1 MVQSAS
7 KLVSFVVFA
16 AFGVTNSHA
25 STAVDIGK
33 AEYEIIQRDSK
44 MPVYGDC
51 WKRALEHLEQ
61 GCKALSDDRQ
71 SRLALSFAN
80 CFLTV
85 SGQQTYPC
93 SDDTPVAECL
103 KGIDNK
109 AFAAFSQFFTHT
121 HNMCQFLQSQVWH
134 EKTEETIG
142 SLTENSAKV
151 ARSIANWSEMQT
163 SILENQAATLE
174 YQRQIAADGT
184 ALNLALDASRES
196 ARQLME
202 EFRSS
207 TDEQRALI
215 FSIFDRVG
223 KLQSL
228 VVSEVSWIYSVLFY
242 AGTLILVHVMTATK
256 RTADARFPLLILFTL
271 NAIVER
277 LVCNFS
283 LGEDANPTI
292 SNLLFPA
299 ENESVPELINARI
312 WLCRK
317 LSLTA
322 AALFLAYSVYSY
334 KDYNI
339 LNNAILRDI
348 QAQNQELRTALQLL
362 KVPSTGS
369 FDAADSLDV
378 ETRAAIDDS
387 SNRGDES
394 DSDSDSDTT
403 TISYSSTMTDRTWM
417 LPIVGN
423 GSRGHDDSFELSDQ
437 ELDSEEERDFLDEFL
452 DNSLRDNNNSG
463 MVAEMKVIQTPSGPP
478 GGTGS
483 DANFSIVENVSSAD
497 NHHQMTPPAAAT
509 FGAKKRG
516 RPRKGTPTASTA
528 GSRGSTPLRQ
538 VLGDSPPRRRY
549 NLRDR
554 SLLNNTTMASPL
566 ETTGQFIKAI
576 DEAAKLSH
584 MNRKAVIK
592 QVKKTKGTA

>member
-1 MVQSAS
+1 
-7 KLVSFVVFA
+7 
-16 AFGVTNSHA
+16 
-25 STAVDIGK
+25 
-33 AEYEIIQRDSK
+33 

-51 WKRALEHLEQ
+51 WKRALDDLDR
-61 GCKALSDDRQ
+61 GCKSLTDDKQ
-71 SRLALSFAN
+71 SRMALAFAN
-80 CFLTV
+80 CFLAM
-85 SGQQTYPC
+85 SGQPTYPC
-93 SDDTPVAECL
+93 RSEEAIADCL
-103 KGIDNK
+103 KSVDSR
-109 AFAAFSQFFTHT
+109 AFASFSNFFTHT

-134 EKTEETIG
+134 ETTQETIG
-142 SLTENSAKV
+142 TLSESSAKV
-151 ARSIANWSEMQT
+151 ARSIANWSQMQET
-163 SILENQAATLE
+163 ILENQAATLD
-174 YQRQIAADGT
+174 YQKQIAADGS
-184 ALNLALDASRES
+184 ALSQALESSREN
-196 ARQLME
+196 AKQLME
-202 EFRSS
+202 EFRTS

-242 AGTLILVHVMTATK
+242 AGTLVLVHVMTATK

-283 LGEDANPTI
+283 LGEAGNPTI
-292 SNLLFPA
+292 SNLLFPT

-362 KVPSTGS
+362 KFPGTGG

-387 SNRGDES
+387 SNRGHES

-417 LPIVGN
+417 LPIGGN

-463 MVAEMKVIQTPSGPP
+463 MVAEMKVMQTPSGPP
-478 GGTGS
+478 AGTGS
-483 DANFSIVENVSSAD
+483 DTSFSIVENVSSAD
-497 NHHQMTPPAAAT
+497 NHHQMTPPAAAS
-509 FGAKKRG
+509 FAAKKRG

-538 VLGDSPPRRRY
+538 EDSPPRRRY

-592 QVKKTKGTA
+592 QVKKTKAKA